1 MKMDITPDR
10 NCHRCGG
17 LGWVSY
23 GCIPNAGDPKC
34 DCWHTKTRLE
44 VETEAAVDEAN
55 RLLYAG
61 DIAGHQRVLAELAAR
76 LEAE

>member
-1 MKMDITPDR
+1 MKMDIAPDR

-34 DCWHTKTRLE
+34 DCCWRTKTSLE
-44 VETEAAVDEAN
+44 VETEAADEDN
-55 RLLYAG
+55 RPHAPPSL
-61 DIAGHQRVLAELAAR
+61 LAEQI
-76 LEAE
+76 EASQ